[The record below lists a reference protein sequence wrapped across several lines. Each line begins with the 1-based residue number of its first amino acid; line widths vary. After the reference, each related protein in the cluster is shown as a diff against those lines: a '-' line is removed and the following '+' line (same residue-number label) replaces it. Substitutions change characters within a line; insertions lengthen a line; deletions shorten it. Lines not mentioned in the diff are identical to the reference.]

1 MVASKKTRTVATLWV
16 GLLLGAS
23 LAAADYI
30 DLAPEMN
37 DSAGNMTEIANDTI
51 ADDEN
56 LAQLTGEQ
64 LREGGR
70 RSLLDGGIPLT
81 VEGSDTTTS
90 LGDEVTGLLPRL
102 EKIPPQGLD
111 MAPLAELEA
120 EAPAFENAPSGVA
133 GVDFAAGPE
142 SSTSEV
148 PAPSGEASPA
158 EGGVGGGMP
167 MNDTMAGNMT
177 MDAPTEMANDTIN
190 EAPDMAGVEMPPV
203 TDLGGRSVAGG
214 GSLDGRRR
222 MRMRMRRRSL
232 AQFEGLENAVN
243 DAVGRVEDFGKQ
255 VLDKV
260 QEVGER
266 LGSRLNDTVATAL
279 NKTEDFVGRANDTIR
294 AGVGR
299 VNDFVSNITDRIDN
313 RTGANGTEMAADAIP
328 ADDET
333 LPMDGPVVAEG
344 PCCMAATP
352 ECLACSQGM
361 TVEQYCE
368 DFPSDMCPG
377 KRRKLLQDQPP
388 TDPPTDTPESITGG
402 DSETPPTVPET
413 PDAPD
418 APSTEPIG
426 DNDTDAGDEE
436 DDDDDAVGGA
446 GGALNGTEVVGNAP
460 PVNVTDPRDM
470 VSNAA
475 SSDSDEPV
483 VIQIGSDPPGQLI
496 YDPAAVTI
504 PSGTTVVWT
513 NVDGIPHDVVFDG
526 VPDGAD
532 KDALSHTKLFD
543 TIGENVTSTFTVP
556 GEYTYYCSPH
566 LYAGMLATI
575 TVTE

>member
-56 LAQLTGEQ
+56 LAQLTGEE
-64 LREGGR
+64 LRKGGR

-90 LGDEVTGLLPRL
+90 LGDEVEGLLPRL

-203 TDLGGRSVAGG
+203 TDLDGR
-214 GSLDGRRR
+214 RRR

-243 DAVGRVEDFGKQ
+243 DAVGRVEDFGKQVSSLPSLPPSLSLSVFLLTFADSSNSNERSRLPQ

-299 VNDFVSNITDRIDN
+299 VNDFVSNITDRIDVSSFSLH
-313 RTGANGTEMAADAIP
+313 P
-328 ADDET
+328 
-333 LPMDGPVVAEG
+333 
-344 PCCMAATP
+344 
-352 ECLACSQGM
+352 
-361 TVEQYCE
+361 
-368 DFPSDMCPG
+368 FHPSSPFH
-377 KRRKLLQDQPP
+377 
-388 TDPPTDTPESITGG
+388 
-402 DSETPPTVPET
+402 
-413 PDAPD
+413 
-418 APSTEPIG
+418 PS
-426 DNDTDAGDEE
+426 
-436 DDDDDAVGGA
+436 
-446 GGALNGTEVVGNAP
+446 
-460 PVNVTDPRDM
+460 
-470 VSNAA
+470 
-475 SSDSDEPV
+475 
-483 VIQIGSDPPGQLI
+483 
-496 YDPAAVTI
+496 
-504 PSGTTVVWT
+504 
-513 NVDGIPHDVVFDG
+513 
-526 VPDGAD
+526 
-532 KDALSHTKLFD
+532 
-543 TIGENVTSTFTVP
+543 
-556 GEYTYYCSPH
+556 
-566 LYAGMLATI
+566 
-575 TVTE
+575 

>member
-1 MVASKKTRTVATLWV
+1 VT
-16 GLLLGAS
+16 
-23 LAAADYI
+23 
-30 DLAPEMN
+30 EM
-37 DSAGNMTEIANDTI
+37 ANDTI

-56 LAQLTGEQ
+56 LDFATEGEDALQ
-64 LREGGR
+64 GILNQGATDLGDDINVDIGNVDIGNSIGR

-203 TDLGGRSVAGG
+203 TDLDGR
-214 GSLDGRRR
+214 RRR

-388 TDPPTDTPESITGG
+388 TDTPTDTPESITGG

>member
-56 LAQLTGEQ
+56 LAQLTGEE

-81 VEGSDTTTS
+81 VEGSNTTTS

-255 VLDKV
+255 VSSLPSLPPSLSLSVFLLTFADSSNSNERSRLPQVLDKV

-299 VNDFVSNITDRIDN
+299 VNDFVSNITDRIDVSSFSLH
-313 RTGANGTEMAADAIP
+313 P
-328 ADDET
+328 
-333 LPMDGPVVAEG
+333 
-344 PCCMAATP
+344 
-352 ECLACSQGM
+352 
-361 TVEQYCE
+361 
-368 DFPSDMCPG
+368 FHPSSPFH
-377 KRRKLLQDQPP
+377 
-388 TDPPTDTPESITGG
+388 
-402 DSETPPTVPET
+402 
-413 PDAPD
+413 
-418 APSTEPIG
+418 PS
-426 DNDTDAGDEE
+426 
-436 DDDDDAVGGA
+436 
-446 GGALNGTEVVGNAP
+446 
-460 PVNVTDPRDM
+460 
-470 VSNAA
+470 
-475 SSDSDEPV
+475 
-483 VIQIGSDPPGQLI
+483 
-496 YDPAAVTI
+496 
-504 PSGTTVVWT
+504 
-513 NVDGIPHDVVFDG
+513 
-526 VPDGAD
+526 
-532 KDALSHTKLFD
+532 
-543 TIGENVTSTFTVP
+543 
-556 GEYTYYCSPH
+556 
-566 LYAGMLATI
+566 
-575 TVTE
+575 

>member
-1 MVASKKTRTVATLWV
+1 
-16 GLLLGAS
+16 
-23 LAAADYI
+23 
-30 DLAPEMN
+30 MN
-37 DSAGNMTEIANDTI
+37 GT
-51 ADDEN
+51 DD
-56 LAQLTGEQ
+56 
-64 LREGGR
+64 
-70 RSLLDGGIPLT
+70 
-81 VEGSDTTTS
+81 
-90 LGDEVTGLLPRL
+90 
-102 EKIPPQGLD
+102 
-111 MAPLAELEA
+111 M
-120 EAPAFENAPSGVA
+120 
-133 GVDFAAGPE
+133 
-142 SSTSEV
+142 
-148 PAPSGEASPA
+148 
-158 EGGVGGGMP
+158 
-167 MNDTMAGNMT
+167 GNMT
-177 MDAPTEMANDTIN
+177 MDSAATEMANDTIN

-203 TDLGGRSVAGG
+203 ND
-214 GSLDGRRR
+214 LDGRRRR

-255 VLDKV
+255 ALDKV

-266 LGSRLNDTVATAL
+266 LIPKLNDTVATAL
-279 NKTEDFVGRANDTIR
+279 NKTEEFVGRANDTIR
-294 AGVGR
+294 ESVGR

-344 PCCMAATP
+344 PLAGTCCMAATP

-368 DFPSDMCPG
+368 AFPSDMCPTKAG
-377 KRRKLLQDQPP
+377 KRRRLLGDGEEEGEEMDPTLGDPLQFDPNDTMGNMTANATEMANDTIVSALDPVVPADEDVSDAGSGRRKLLQDQPP
-388 TDPPTDTPESITGG
+388 TNPPTDPLTDPPTDIPESITGG
-402 DSETPPTVPET
+402 DPETPPAVPET
-413 PDAPD
+413 PDAPE

-426 DNDTDAGDEE
+426 GDDTDAGDA
-436 DDDDDAVGGA
+436 DDDDDDDDDDDEDAVGGA
-446 GGALNGTEVVGNAP
+446 GGALNGTEVVDNAP
-460 PVNVTDPRDM
+460 PVNVTDPRDV
-470 VSNAA
+470 VSNAT
-475 SSDSDEPV
+475 SSGDDEPV

-496 YDPAAVTI
+496 YNPAAVTI

-566 LYAGMLATI
+566 LYAGMLGTI

>member
-1 MVASKKTRTVATLWV
+1 
-16 GLLLGAS
+16 
-23 LAAADYI
+23 
-30 DLAPEMN
+30 MN
-37 DSAGNMTEIANDTI
+37 DTIGNVTEMANDTI

-56 LAQLTGEQ
+56 LDFATEGEDALQ
-64 LREGGR
+64 GILNQGATDLGDDINVDISNVDIGNSVGR

-203 TDLGGRSVAGG
+203 TDLDGR
-214 GSLDGRRR
+214 RRR

-279 NKTEDFVGRANDTIR
+279 NKTEDFVG
-294 AGVGR
+294 
-299 VNDFVSNITDRIDN
+299 
-313 RTGANGTEMAADAIP
+313 GANGTEMAADAIP

-388 TDPPTDTPESITGG
+388 TDTPESITGG

-413 PDAPD
+413 PDTPD

-436 DDDDDAVGGA
+436 DDNDTDA
-446 GGALNGTEVVGNAP
+446 
-460 PVNVTDPRDM
+460 
-470 VSNAA
+470 
-475 SSDSDEPV
+475 
-483 VIQIGSDPPGQLI
+483 
-496 YDPAAVTI
+496 
-504 PSGTTVVWT
+504 
-513 NVDGIPHDVVFDG
+513 
-526 VPDGAD
+526 
-532 KDALSHTKLFD
+532 
-543 TIGENVTSTFTVP
+543 
-556 GEYTYYCSPH
+556 
-566 LYAGMLATI
+566 
-575 TVTE
+575 

>member
-1 MVASKKTRTVATLWV
+1 MPRANQDKRKDKRKDKSSARVHDPNHSLSLHRNGANTHGANTQPSSRRKRTRAKRTQSIHDMITSTRTLACLAVAV
-16 GLLLGAS
+16 ALLLGAS
-23 LAAADYI
+23 RAAEFPI
-30 DLAPEMN
+30 GGGNHLHQTNTLGNLAPEMN
-37 DSAGNMTEIANDTI
+37 DTIGNVTEMANDTI

-56 LAQLTGEQ
+56 LDFATEGEDALQ
-64 LREGGR
+64 GILNQGATDLGDDINVDISNVDIGNSIGR

-203 TDLGGRSVAGG
+203 TDLDGR
-214 GSLDGRRR
+214 RRR

-243 DAVGRVEDFGKQ
+243 DAVGRVEDFGKQVSSLPSLPPSLSLSVFLLTFADSSNSNERSRLPQ

-299 VNDFVSNITDRIDN
+299 VNDFVSNITDRIDVSSFSLH
-313 RTGANGTEMAADAIP
+313 P
-328 ADDET
+328 
-333 LPMDGPVVAEG
+333 
-344 PCCMAATP
+344 
-352 ECLACSQGM
+352 
-361 TVEQYCE
+361 
-368 DFPSDMCPG
+368 FHPSSPFH
-377 KRRKLLQDQPP
+377 
-388 TDPPTDTPESITGG
+388 
-402 DSETPPTVPET
+402 
-413 PDAPD
+413 
-418 APSTEPIG
+418 PS
-426 DNDTDAGDEE
+426 
-436 DDDDDAVGGA
+436 
-446 GGALNGTEVVGNAP
+446 
-460 PVNVTDPRDM
+460 
-470 VSNAA
+470 
-475 SSDSDEPV
+475 
-483 VIQIGSDPPGQLI
+483 
-496 YDPAAVTI
+496 
-504 PSGTTVVWT
+504 
-513 NVDGIPHDVVFDG
+513 
-526 VPDGAD
+526 
-532 KDALSHTKLFD
+532 
-543 TIGENVTSTFTVP
+543 
-556 GEYTYYCSPH
+556 
-566 LYAGMLATI
+566 
-575 TVTE
+575 